1 MKLFSTKAHGVVDYL
16 SVGTLLALP
25 RMMGWSQGVTTLLTN
40 AAIGT
45 LGYSLLTKYEL
56 GLWKTL
62 PMKGHL
68 ALDAMSGVM
77 LMAAPLMFPDEDTTV
92 KGALVGL
99 GIFELTAALTT
110 ETEPSIG
117 EQASQR
123 AEQLMDTI
131 NDAATG
137 RREHA
142 LGA

>member
-1 MKLFSTKAHGVVDYL
+1 MKLFSTKAHGVLDYL

-25 RMMGWSQGVTTLLTN
+25 RMLGWSEGVKMLLTN

-56 GLWKTL
+56 GLWKKL

-68 ALDAMSGVM
+68 ALDAMSGAM
-77 LMAAPLMFPDEDTTV
+77 LLAAPLMFPDEDGSV

-110 ETEPSIG
+110 ETEPSFG
-117 EQASQR
+117 EQLSQESER
-123 AEQLMDTI
+123 LMDTI

-137 RREHA
+137 RRERA